1 MHPVPQFHPPSATSL
16 PGAFTVDVLVDDA
29 VRVRLRARGEL
40 DMATAPVL
48 AAVLNDQQ
56 RRHVHLDMSE
66 VRFCDSAG
74 LTALVE
80 AHRDLLSRQGS
91 LTLVGAGPR
100 IQRLLRITGLDA
112 VLFTV
117 AESQAMPGSVRT
129 TQSRPANL
137 RARLARPAV
146 RIRRPA

>member
-1 MHPVPQFHPPSATSL
+1 MHPVTSFHPPSETSL

-40 DMATAPVL
+40 DLATAPVL
-48 AAVLNDQQ
+48 ASVLNDQQ
-56 RRHVHLDMSE
+56 RRYVHLDMSE

-112 VLFTV
+112 VLFTA
-117 AESQAMPGSVRT
+117 AESQAMPESVRT
-129 TQSRPANL
+129 TQSRPTNL

>member
-1 MHPVPQFHPPSATSL
+1 MHPVTPFHPPSETSL

-40 DMATAPVL
+40 DLATARVL

-56 RRHVHLDMSE
+56 RRYVHLDMSE

-74 LTALVE
+74 LAALVE

-91 LTLVGAGPR
+91 LTLAGASPR
-100 IQRLLRITGLDA
+100 IQRLLRIIGLDA

-117 AESQAMPGSVRT
+117 ADSQAMPGSVRT
-129 TQSRPANL
+129 TRSRPTNL

>member
-1 MHPVPQFHPPSATSL
+1 MHPVPPFHRPSEASL
-16 PGAFTVDVLVDDA
+16 PGAFTVDVLIDDA

-40 DMATAPVL
+40 DLATAPVL
-48 AAVLNDQQ
+48 AAVLNDQ
-56 RRHVHLDMSE
+56 RRRYVHLDMSE

-91 LTLVGAGPR
+91 LTLVGASPR

-146 RIRRPA
+146 RIGRPA